1 MYGYNYHGS
10 TTHMISAILNTIQA
24 WILPAIVEEIGELG
38 EKEQEFIRTVE
49 MADLPSFMAPYAY
62 CGIGCPPHSRL
73 SMVKAFIAK
82 AVWNMPTTRALID
95 QLRNRPVMRR
105 LCGWE
110 TVTEIPDETI
120 FSRAFR
126 RFSQDKLAERIHQKL
141 VEKAFTGKVIGHG
154 CTDATAIEAREKPAT
169 KPKQELAQ
177 AKSPCKRG
185 RRRKGEEPPAKEPR
199 RLELQPFRTL
209 DENLADL
216 PTRCDVGCKKNSKG
230 YKITWNGFK
239 LHINTAECGVP
250 LAAILT
256 SASVHDSQV
265 GIPLIQKTSPRVQY
279 FYDLMDAAYDAPEI
293 WDYSQRH
300 GHVPIIDFNKRRG
313 EEKEMEHASRLRFAE
328 RSAAERA
335 NSTLKDNYGGR
346 FVRVRG
352 VANVMCHLMFGIL
365 AITGAQLARLFGT
378 G

>member
-1 MYGYNYHGS
+1 MLS
-10 TTHMISAILNTIQA
+10 VILNTIQT
-24 WILPAIVEEIGELG
+24 WLLPAVVEEIGELG

-49 MADLPSFMAPYAY
+49 IADLPSFMAPYAY

-82 AVWNMPTTRALID
+82 AIWNMPTTRALID
-95 QLRNRPVMRR
+95 QLKSRPALRR

-110 TVTEIPDETI
+110 TVAEIPDETI
-120 FSRAFR
+120 FSRSFS
-126 RFSQDKLAERIHQKL
+126 RFSQDKLPERIHRKL
-141 VEKAFTGKVIGHG
+141 TEKALKDKLIGHA
-154 CTDATAIEAREKPAT
+154 CSDATAIDAREKPAA
-169 KPKQELAQ
+169 KPKPAPVQQ
-177 AKSPCKRG
+177 KPPGKRG
-185 RRRKGEEPPAKEPR
+185 RKRKGEEAAVKEPR
-199 RLELQPFRTL
+199 RLELQPFQTL
-209 DENLADL
+209 EENLATL
-216 PTRCDVGCKKNSKG
+216 PTGCDVGCKKNSKG
-230 YKITWNGFK
+230 YKITWIGYK
-239 LHINTAECGVP
+239 LHITTADCGIP

-265 GIPLIQKTSPRVQY
+265 GIPLIQKTSPHVQY

-293 WDYSQRH
+293 RDCSQRH
-300 GHVPIIDFNKRRG
+300 GHVPIIDCNKRRG

-352 VANVMCHLMFGIL
+352 AAKLMCHLMFGIL

>member
-1 MYGYNYHGS
+1 M
-10 TTHMISAILNTIQA
+10 LNTTFYTIQTFLFPMLA
-24 WILPAIVEEIGELG
+24 EEIGELG

-49 MADLPSFMAPYAY
+49 IADLPSFMAPYAWR
-62 CGIGCPPHSRL
+62 GVGCPPHSRL
-73 SMVKAFIAK
+73 ALVKAFIAK
-82 AVWNMPTTRALID
+82 SVWNMPTTRGLID
-95 QLRNRPVMRR
+95 QVRSRPALRR

-110 TVTEIPDETI
+110 TVAEVPDETI
-120 FSRAFR
+120 FSRAFS
-126 RFSQDKLAERIHQKL
+126 RFAKDNLPEKMHQNLIDKALK
-141 VEKAFTGKVIGHG
+141 GKVIGHG
-154 CTDATAIEAREKPAT
+154 CSDATAIEAREKPVSR
-169 KPKQELAQ
+169 PKSETEPAL
-177 AKSPCKRG
+177 PRPRKRG
-185 RRRKGEEPPAKEPR
+185 RKCKGEEPTIKEPR
-199 RLELQPFRTL
+199 RLELQPNRTL
-209 DENLADL
+209 EENLADL
-216 PTRCDVGCKKNSKG
+216 PAGCDVGCKKNSKG
-230 YKITWNGFK
+230 YKETWIGYK
-239 LHINTAECGVP
+239 LHLNTADCGIP
-250 LAAILT
+250 LGAILT

-265 GIPLIQKTSPRVQY
+265 AIPLIQKTSPHTQY

-293 WDYSQRH
+293 RECSRQH

-352 VANVMCHLMFGIL
+352 AAKVMCHLMFGIL